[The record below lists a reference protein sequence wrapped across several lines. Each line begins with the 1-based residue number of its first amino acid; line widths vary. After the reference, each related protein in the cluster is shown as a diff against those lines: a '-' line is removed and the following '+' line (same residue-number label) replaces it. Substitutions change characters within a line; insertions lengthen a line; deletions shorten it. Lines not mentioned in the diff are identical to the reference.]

1 MKITKKEWEKMKLAG
16 NPERG
21 KKNLHQKQ
29 ILNA

>member
-21 KKNLHQKQ
+21 KKTCIKSRS
-29 ILNA
+29 